1 MIINRKK
8 ILSTLYWIVLTA
20 AWMLLAFLY
29 FQHIIAPGTE
39 TIAFTI
45 ADRTAEI
52 MAPRWF
58 GLTLFLPILWL
69 IARGTLSDLPRYQR
83 AINIILRAL
92 VLSAIIAALVQVVFT
107 SFESRVSTIFLVDTS
122 ASVPDEV
129 LEKAVTFINE
139 AHQAKG
145 PRDDLRVVAFAQH
158 PYTVEWPAEG
168 PLTSIPRPN
177 NSPENQD
184 EHLYTDIAAGLRMI
198 YGLFPQDHLKRVVII
213 SDGNETRGDFIAEA
227 YRAQAFGVRIFNHEV
242 EFEPRPEVL
251 IQNIDVPETIE
262 PGAPFNLVARVFS
275 THDDRATITLWQNE
289 FKDSTQSVELTA
301 GLNEIA
307 FKTQVYEP
315 GFREFRLEMTVEGQD
330 SFAENNHFVHNINI
344 RGKPRI
350 LYIEGETR
358 SRIYLERALK
368 DETFELETRS
378 ATGFP
383 RSKKEIDAFDL
394 VLMSDVPAKNLSHDQ
409 MRLLDRYVREDGGGF
424 IMTGGEASFGPG
436 GYKDTEIEKLL
447 PVTFEPEKKRETPS
461 LALLL
466 VIDRSGSMA
475 GERMELAK
483 DAAKAAVEAL
493 KPQDQVGVIV
503 FDHAAET
510 PIRLQPASNR
520 SRILSQISRLDVR
533 GGTDIALAL
542 AESYEQLA
550 FASAKIKHVI
560 LLSDGESPARNI
572 FTEILPAM
580 RIENITVSTVA
591 VGDGSDTSMLRRIA
605 ERGNGRYYFTNNP
618 YHVPQIFVQETNT
631 VAKSSMKEEP
641 FRPTV
646 TGRAQI
652 LDGIAWNQAPYLLGY
667 VSTKAKPQANVLLA
681 ADNGEPL
688 LARWRQGLGKSAA
701 FTSDLKNRWAVEW
714 VRWPG
719 YSKFWSQLIRDTM
732 RTDDRDSLPMRV
744 EIIQDHA
751 HITVDAIGE
760 DDNFINNLISNVQMT
775 LPSGQ
780 IEPFQLTQTAAGR
793 FQAKI
798 PLKEYG
804 SYAFKAEHTLNND
817 TIAISNASLS
827 YPYPQEFMFTQPDH
841 TLVRRAAEISNGTTN
856 PTAHELFEP
865 SGEQAKYR
873 RHIWPYFVALALLLL
888 VLDLAFRR
896 IRLSGKTEISWDALL
911 KKR

>member
-1 MIINRKK
+1 MIINRQK
-8 ILSTLYWIVLTA
+8 LASALYWIILTA
-20 AWMLLAFLY
+20 IWMLLAFAY
-29 FQHIIAPGTE
+29 FQRIIAPGTE
-39 TIAFTI
+39 SIAFTI
-45 ADRTAEI
+45 ADRSVEI

-58 GLTLFLPILWL
+58 GLALFLPLLWL
-69 IARGTLSDLPRYQR
+69 IARFTLSDLPRYQR
-83 AINIILRAL
+83 WINVTLRAL
-92 VLSAIIAALVQVVFT
+92 VLIAIIGALVQVVFT

-129 LEKAVTFINE
+129 LEKAVDFIN
-139 AHQAKG
+139 QAQQARG
-145 PRDDLRVVAFAQH
+145 PRDDLRIVAFAHH
-158 PYTVEWPAEG
+158 PYTVELPAEG
-168 PLTSIPRPN
+168 PLTKIPRP
-177 NSPENQD
+177 ETEED
-184 EHLYTDIAAGLRMI
+184 GLYTDIAAGLRML
-198 YGLFPQDHLKRVVII
+198 YGLFPQDHLKRVVVI

-227 YRAQAFGVRIFNHEV
+227 YRAQAFGVRIYNYEV
-242 EFEPRPEVL
+242 EFEPKPEVL

-275 THDDRATITLWQNE
+275 THDDKATITLWQNE
-289 FKDSTQSVELTA
+289 FKDSTQTVELTP
-301 GLNEIA
+301 GLNEIT

-315 GFREFRLEMTVEGQD
+315 GFREFRLEMKVEGQD
-330 SFAENNHFVHNINI
+330 TFAANNHFVHNINI

-378 ATGFP
+378 AGGFP
-383 RSKKEIDAFDL
+383 RSKKELDAFDL
-394 VLMSDVPAKNLSHDQ
+394 VLMSDVPASNLSHDQ

-447 PVTFEPEKKRETPS
+447 PVSFEPEKKRETPS

-493 KPQDQVGVIV
+493 KPQDQVGVIL
-503 FDHAAET
+503 FDHAVET

-520 SRILSQISRLDVR
+520 SRILSQISRIAER
-533 GGTDIALAL
+533 GGTDIALGL

-560 LLSDGESPARNI
+560 LLSDGESPARNM

-631 VAKSSMKEEP
+631 AAKSSMKEEP

-652 LDGIAWNQAPYLLGY
+652 LDGINWGQAPYLLGY

-681 ADNGEPL
+681 ADNGEPV
-688 LARWRQGLGKSAA
+688 LARWRQGLGKSAV
-701 FTSDLKNRWAVEW
+701 FTSDLKNRWAVQW
-714 VRWPG
+714 IKWPG

-732 RTDDRDSLPMRV
+732 RTDDRDSLPMRI
-744 EIIQDHA
+744 EISQDHA

-760 DDNFINNLISNVQMT
+760 DDGFINNLVSNVQMT

-780 IEPFQLTQTAAGR
+780 IEPFQLKQTAAGR
-793 FQAKI
+793 FEAQI

-804 SYAFKAEHTLNND
+804 SYSFKAEHTHNND
-817 TIAISNASLS
+817 TIAVSNGSIS
-827 YPYPQEFMFTQPDH
+827 YPYPQEFMFTSPNYA
-841 TLVRRAAEISNGTTN
+841 LARRAAEISLGTTN
-856 PTAHELFEP
+856 PSVQELFEAD
-865 SGEQAKYR
+865 GEQVKYR

-896 IRLSGKTEISWDALL
+896 IRLSGKTEISWDSII
-911 KKR
+911 KRS